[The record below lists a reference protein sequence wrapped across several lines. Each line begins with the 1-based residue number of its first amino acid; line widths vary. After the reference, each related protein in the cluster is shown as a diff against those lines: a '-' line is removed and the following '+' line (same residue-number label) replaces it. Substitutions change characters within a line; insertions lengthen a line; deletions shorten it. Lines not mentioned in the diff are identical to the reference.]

1 VKTELEVAQPDV
13 RLVLDLSGVIKEA
26 SFSDAIPEANAADW
40 VGRAWPDTVSNGGAD
55 KLRRLIDDATT
66 QGVSAFRQVNQ
77 RFPSGAEILMEYT
90 AVRLGEQASLVAVG
104 KSLQT
109 VAQLQARLVAA
120 QQAMERDYWKLRQV
134 ETRYQRLFQSSSE
147 AVLIISQQA
156 ECRILEANP
165 AAARALDPRGER
177 ELNLHGH
184 SLLQELDADEQ
195 RALLATLARTLE
207 QGAAPGILLH
217 LGPQR
222 AAWMLRASP
231 MNTERG
237 QGFLLQLT
245 AGRTT
250 PSEFREP
257 AEHFSIET
265 LIANAVDAFVVLDAD
280 GVVLH
285 ANRAFADM
293 VQALTTGSVV
303 GKRLANWLLRP
314 GADAAILLNNAFR
327 HGSVRL
333 FATTIYG
340 GLGAETEVEIS
351 VAVDNPSTPRC
362 CGVLIRDVGRRL
374 PDFESLAGIGPMLST
389 LVQQIGKKGL
399 KELVQDT
406 VSVVERH
413 YVESAL
419 ETTDG
424 NRTAAA
430 DLLRVSRQSLYA
442 KLNRYGL
449 EAITARKPDGDA
461 V

>member
-1 VKTELEVAQPDV
+1 MKTELEVAQPDV
-13 RLVLDLSGVIKEA
+13 RLVLDLSGIIKEA
-26 SFSDAIPEANAADW
+26 SFSDAIPEANAAEW
-40 VGRAWPDTVSNGGAD
+40 VGRPWPDTVTNGGAD
-55 KLRRLIDDATT
+55 KLRRLIDDAST

-90 AVRLGEQASLVAVG
+90 AVRLGENASLVAVG

-147 AVLIISQQA
+147 AVLIVTQQA

-165 AAARALDPRGER
+165 AAARALDPRGDR

-184 SLLQELDADEQ
+184 SLLEELDTDEQ

-207 QGAAPGILLH
+207 QGAAPSILLH
-217 LGPQR
+217 LGPLR

-245 AGRTT
+245 AGRAA
-250 PSEFREP
+250 PSEFREA

-303 GKRLANWLLRP
+303 GKRLANWLPRP

-333 FATTIYG
+333 FATTVYG
-340 GLGAETEVEIS
+340 ELGAETEVEIS

-362 CGVLIRDVGRRL
+362 GGVLIRDVGRRL
-374 PDFESLAGIGPMLST
+374 PDFDSLAGIGPMLST

-413 YVESAL
+413 YVELAL

-449 EAITARKPDGDA
+449 EAVTARKSDGDDG
-461 V
+461 